1 MSLYN
6 NPSPLE
12 INDAVGENLR
22 KFRQEVDIY
31 FIATEAYEKPVKVQ
45 VARLLNLLG
54 PEALKVYNTFNRE
67 ANVCRTNHQ
76 NQFGRNGKPVNEI
89 VYDLDTVYDSLSIEW
104 GGHERAKVWKT
115 PKNTYVESEGKEYNT
130 LLKQIFAVA
139 LYETEACLE
148 DGNLTA
154 SEIAKQYLLEKIS
167 MQNYPTTLTENMT
180 NDTTKD
186 TLEIDP
192 GSETHMS
199 ECSSF
204 KVFVENIKLDVLHEM
219 TDSGQEDNG
228 KYLPNQPFLRFK

>member
-76 NQFGRNGKPVNEI
+76 NQFGRN
-89 VYDLDTVYDSLSIEW
+89 
-104 GGHERAKVWKT
+104 
-115 PKNTYVESEGKEYNT
+115 GKEYNT

>member
-31 FIATEAYEKPVKVQ
+31 FIATGAYEKPVKVQ

-115 PKNTYVESEGKEYNT
+115 PKNTYVESEGNGTNFAWVTGDNIIIISMYSSPNEPISVLENT
-130 LLKQIFAVA
+130 LEEIGTKVRSFTGEAVIGGDFNA
-139 LYETEACLE
+139 KSPLWNETRTDPRGIVVAEW
-148 DGNLTA
+148 
-154 SEIAKQYLLEKIS
+154 IAKENLII
-167 MQNYPTTLTENMT
+167 QNQGY
-180 NDTTKD
+180 
-186 TLEIDP
+186 
-192 GSETHMS
+192 
-199 ECSSF
+199 
-204 KVFVENIKLDVLHEM
+204 V
-219 TDSGQEDNG
+219 
-228 KYLPNQPFLRFK
+228 PNLKPEAVNP